1 MKLTNT
7 LFALMLVSASPSAFA
22 QSADVS
28 ITGKIFPGACT
39 VTLGGGGV
47 ADLGDIRADTLS
59 QDSTTELAPVDMAL
73 AVGCESPVRFAFVG
87 VDNTPDSAL
96 VENQYGLG
104 LTPAGE
110 KIGGADIRLF
120 DIDIDGARGYWT
132 RSYNDGETWS
142 PGDDVFTQPPLMQ
155 HYILGFSAET
165 GSTTGPD
172 PIKALQGQVRV
183 VARIAPAVE
192 LTLTE
197 DVAINGS
204 ATINL
209 IYL

>member
-1 MKLTNT
+1 MKLSNT
-7 LFALMLVSASPSAFA
+7 LFALMLVSAAPGALA
-22 QSADVS
+22 QSADLS
-28 ITGKIFPGACT
+28 ITGNIFPGACT

-47 ADLGDIRADTLS
+47 ADLGDIRTDTLS
-59 QDSTTELAPVDMAL
+59 HDTTTELAPVDMSL
-73 AVGCESPVRFAFVG
+73 GVVCESPVRFAFVG
-87 VDNTPDSAL
+87 VDNAIDSTL

-110 KIGGADIRLF
+110 KIGGADIRFF
-120 DIDIDGARGYWT
+120 DIDIDSARGYWT

-142 PGDDVFTQPPLMQ
+142 PGDDVFMQPPLMQ
-155 HYILGFSAET
+155 HYILGFTTQT
-165 GSTTGPD
+165 GATTGPA

-183 VARIAPAVE
+183 VARIAPAAE

-209 IYL
+209 TYL